1 MTSIEVRSGG
11 VETSP
16 LAVDTGT
23 GWVEVEKVV
32 ERWRVEVGWWRVEPE
47 HPVQRS
53 CWRVLLADGRC
64 LDLRLDLAS
73 RRWGLERTWG

>member
-11 VETSP
+11 VAASP

-23 GWVEVEKVV
+23 GWVGVEEVV
-32 ERWRVEVGWWRVEPE
+32 ERWRVEVGWWRVPSER
-47 HPVQRS
+47 PVQRS